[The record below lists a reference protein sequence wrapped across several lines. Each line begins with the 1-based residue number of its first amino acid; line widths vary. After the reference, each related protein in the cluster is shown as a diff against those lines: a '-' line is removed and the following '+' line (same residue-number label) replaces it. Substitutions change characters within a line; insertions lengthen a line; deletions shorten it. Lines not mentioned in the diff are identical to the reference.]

1 MDEGIRRP
9 RRARD
14 GVENGNGAVEFVRA
28 VGQNPGESIPGG
40 SMPTVFRIASL
51 LVLCLAAAHAPAQ
64 GFPSK
69 PIRIVVPFAAGG
81 PTDITV
87 RQVAPRL
94 TELLGQPMVV
104 DNRAGATGIIG
115 AEMVA
120 KSPPDGYTLLM
131 GTASVVA
138 INMVTHDKLPFDTLR
153 DFQPLTPIMTT
164 TTILVVH
171 PSVPVKTLKDLVAIA
186 KAHPDQ
192 VTMGSAGTGGTLH
205 LPIEML
211 MRSAKIRITHV
222 PYKGAAPA
230 VVDVIGGQLTGM
242 FVDLPVISPYI
253 KAGKVRPLAVAS
265 PKRSVYFPQVPTTKE
280 AGYTDVELQN
290 YYALFLP
297 IKTPRDIVMKL
308 HDAVVKAVNTPAVRE
323 KLVEAGS
330 DPLTLSPEEF
340 TKFVRADIEKWAK
353 VVKAAGVRMD

>member
-1 MDEGIRRP
+1 MMNLP
-9 RRARD
+9 LRAAMVVA
-14 GVENGNGAVEFVRA
+14 G
-28 VGQNPGESIPGG
+28 
-40 SMPTVFRIASL
+40 
-51 LVLCLAAAHAPAQ
+51 LCLAAPALSQ
-64 GFPSK
+64 PYPAK
-69 PIRIVVPFAAGG
+69 PIRIVVPFSAGG

-94 TELLGQPMVV
+94 TELLGQPIVV

-115 AEMVA
+115 AELVA

-138 INMVTHDKLPFDTLR
+138 INMVTYSKLPYDTLR

-171 PSVPVKTLKDLVAIA
+171 PSVPAKTLKELVVLA
-186 KAHPDQ
+186 KARPGQ
-192 VTMGSAGTGGTLH
+192 VTLGSAGTGGTLH

-211 MRSAKIRITHV
+211 MKSAGVKLTHV

-230 VVDVIGGQLTGM
+230 VIDVVGGQLTGM
-242 FVDLPVISPYI
+242 FVDLPVISPHI
-253 KAGKVRPLAVAS
+253 KAGRVKPLAVAS
-265 PKRSVYFPQVPTTKE
+265 PQRSQYFPQVPTTKE
-280 AGYTDVELQN
+280 SGYSDVELQN

-297 IKTPRDIVMKL
+297 AKTPRDVVMKL
-308 HDAVVKAVNTPAVRE
+308 HDAVVRSVNTPAVRE

-330 DPLTLSPEEF
+330 DPLTMTPDEF
-340 TKFVRADIEKWAK
+340 TKFLRADIEKWGR
-353 VVKAAGVRMD
+353 VVKAAGVKVD

>member
-1 MDEGIRRP
+1 VKTP
-9 RRARD
+9 LCA
-14 GVENGNGAVEFVRA
+14 A
-28 VGQNPGESIPGG
+28 
-40 SMPTVFRIASL
+40 
-51 LVLCLAAAHAPAQ
+51 CLAACLLPAAVAAQ
-64 GFPSK
+64 SFPAK
-69 PIRIVVPFAAGG
+69 PIRIVVPFSAGG

-94 TELLGQPMVV
+94 TELLGQPIVV

-138 INMVTHDKLPFDTLR
+138 INMVTHAKLPYDTLR
-153 DFQPLTPIMTT
+153 DFQALTPIMTT

-171 PSVPVKTLKDLVAIA
+171 PSVPVKSLKELVAIA
-186 KAHPDQ
+186 KSRPGQ
-192 VTMGSAGTGGTLH
+192 VTLGSAGTGGTLH

-211 MRSAKIRITHV
+211 MKSAAIKVTHV

-230 VVDVIGGQLTGM
+230 VVDVVGGQLTGM

-253 KAGKVRPLAVAS
+253 KSGRVRPLAVAS
-265 PKRSVYFPQVPTTKE
+265 PKRSQYFPDVPTTKE
-280 AGYTDVELQN
+280 AGYSDVELQN

-297 IKTPRDIVMKL
+297 AKTPRDVVTKL
-308 HDAVVKAVNTPAVRE
+308 HDAVVKSVNTPTVRD
-323 KLVEAGS
+323 KLIEAGS
-330 DPLTLSPEEF
+330 DPLTMTPDEF
-340 TKFVRADIEKWAK
+340 TKFLRADIEKWAK
-353 VVKAAGVRMD
+353 VVKAAGVRLD

>member
-1 MDEGIRRP
+1 MAR
-9 RRARD
+9 RRAGQHVDRR
-14 GVENGNGAVEFVRA
+14 GRKTRRA
-28 VGQNPGESIPGG
+28 TVMIPLR
-40 SMPTVFRIASL
+40 VFGIL
-51 LVLCLAAAHAPAQ
+51 LAAWPLVAAPQAY
-64 GFPSK
+64 PAK
-69 PIRIVVPFAAGG
+69 PIRIVVPFSAGG

-94 TELLGQPMVV
+94 TELLGQPIVV

-138 INMVTHDKLPFDTLR
+138 INMVTYSKLPYDTLR

-171 PSVPVKTLKDLVAIA
+171 PSVPVKSLKELVAIA
-186 KAHPDQ
+186 KARPGE
-192 VTMGSAGTGGTLH
+192 VTLGSAGTGGTLH

-211 MRSAKIRITHV
+211 MKSAGIKVTHV

-230 VVDVIGGQLTGM
+230 VVDVVGGQLTGM

-253 KAGKVRPLAVAS
+253 KSTRVRPLAVAS
-265 PKRSVYFPQVPTTKE
+265 PKRSQYFPEVPTTKE
-280 AGYTDVELQN
+280 AGYADVELQN

-297 IKTPRDIVMKL
+297 AKTPREVITKL
-308 HDAVVKAVNTPAVRE
+308 HDAVVRSVNTPAVRD

-330 DPLTLSPEEF
+330 DPLTMTPEEF
-340 TKFVRADIEKWAK
+340 TNFLRADIEKWGR
-353 VVKAAGVRMD
+353 VVKAAGVKVD

>member
-1 MDEGIRRP
+1 VKM
-9 RRARD
+9 
-14 GVENGNGAVEFVRA
+14 
-28 VGQNPGESIPGG
+28 
-40 SMPTVFRIASL
+40 
-51 LVLCLAAAHAPAQ
+51 LCTAFLAACLLPAAAAAQ
-64 GFPSK
+64 SFPAK
-69 PIRIVVPFAAGG
+69 PIRIVVPFSAGG

-94 TELLGQPMVV
+94 TELLGQPIVV

-138 INMVTHDKLPFDTLR
+138 INMVTHAKLPYDTLR
-153 DFQPLTPIMTT
+153 DFQALTPIMTT

-171 PSVPVKTLKDLVAIA
+171 PSVPVKSLKELVAIA
-186 KAHPDQ
+186 KSRPGQ
-192 VTMGSAGTGGTLH
+192 VTLGSAGTGGTLH

-211 MRSAKIRITHV
+211 MKSAAIKVTHV

-230 VVDVIGGQLTGM
+230 VVDVVGGQLTGM

-253 KAGKVRPLAVAS
+253 KSGRVRPLAVAS
-265 PKRSVYFPQVPTTKE
+265 PKRSQYFPDVPTTKE
-280 AGYTDVELQN
+280 AGYSDVELQN

-297 IKTPRDIVMKL
+297 AKTPRDVVTKL
-308 HDAVVKAVNTPAVRE
+308 HDAVVKSVNTPTVRD
-323 KLVEAGS
+323 KLIEAGS
-330 DPLTLSPEEF
+330 DPLTMTPDEF
-340 TKFVRADIEKWAK
+340 TKFLRADIEKWAK
-353 VVKAAGVRMD
+353 VVKAAGVRLD

>member
-1 MDEGIRRP
+1 M
-9 RRARD
+9 
-14 GVENGNGAVEFVRA
+14 
-28 VGQNPGESIPGG
+28 
-40 SMPTVFRIASL
+40 
-51 LVLCLAAAHAPAQ
+51 LCTAFLAACLLPAAAAAQ
-64 GFPSK
+64 SFPAK
-69 PIRIVVPFAAGG
+69 PIRIVVPFSAGG

-94 TELLGQPMVV
+94 TELLGQPIVV

-138 INMVTHDKLPFDTLR
+138 INMVTHAKLPYDTLR
-153 DFQPLTPIMTT
+153 DFQALTPIMTT

-171 PSVPVKTLKDLVAIA
+171 PSVPVKSLKELVAIA
-186 KAHPDQ
+186 KSRPGQ
-192 VTMGSAGTGGTLH
+192 VTLGSAGTGGTLH

-211 MRSAKIRITHV
+211 MKSANVKLTHV

-230 VVDVIGGQLTGM
+230 VTDVVGGQLSGM
-242 FVDLPVISPYI
+242 FVDLPVISPYV
-253 KAGKVRPLAVAS
+253 KSGRVRALAMAS
-265 PKRSVYFPQVPTTKE
+265 PKRSPYFPEVPTTKE

-297 IKTPRDIVMKL
+297 SRTPPDVVAKL
-308 HDAVVKAVNTPAVRE
+308 HDAVVKTVNTPAVRE
-323 KLVEAGS
+323 KLIGTGA
-330 DPLTLSPEEF
+330 DPLTMTTDEF
-340 TKFVRADIEKWAK
+340 TRFLRADIEMWGR
-353 VVKAAGVRMD
+353 VVK